1 MLRRYFGGGSVSG
14 VVASADEV
22 RRPAGVRDEGR
33 AHLLLE
39 DGTLNHHGIV
49 GLGSVCSAL

>member
-1 MLRRYFGGGSVSG
+1 MLRRYFGGGSVSV

-39 DGTLNHHGIV
+39 DGTLNHHGIA